1 MIKKSCE
8 KKAYIFRNFPAAR
21 AKWLRN
27 LMRKVHILSM
37 LETFP
42 EFSGKFMNIHLYII
56 LYVVTTSDSILSIHS
71 YGYIVS
77 IFKMMYE

>member
-1 MIKKSCE
+1 ML
-8 KKAYIFRNFPAAR
+8 RNPMRKRRLYSKIFPAAR

-27 LMRKVHILSM
+27 PMRKMHILSM

-42 EFSGKFMNIHLYII
+42 EFPEKITNIHLYII

-77 IFKMMYE
+77 VFKMMYE

>member
-1 MIKKSCE
+1 MLRNPMRKRRLYLK
-8 KKAYIFRNFPAAR
+8 NFPAAR

-27 LMRKVHILSM
+27 LMRKMHILSM

-42 EFSGKFMNIHLYII
+42 EFSGKIININLYII

-71 YGYIVS
+71 YGYILYHFS
-77 IFKMMYE
+77 K

>member
-1 MIKKSCE
+1 MVKKSYE
-8 KKAYIFRNFPAAR
+8 KNAYTKYARN
-21 AKWLRN
+21 
-27 LMRKVHILSM
+27 ISGI
-37 LETFP
+37 
-42 EFSGKFMNIHLYII
+42 SGKFININLYII